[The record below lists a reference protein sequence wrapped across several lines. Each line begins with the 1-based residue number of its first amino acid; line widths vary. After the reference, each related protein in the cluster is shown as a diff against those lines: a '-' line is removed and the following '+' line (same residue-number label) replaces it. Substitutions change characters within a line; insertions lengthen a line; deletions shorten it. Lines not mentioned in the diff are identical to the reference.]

1 MEKIIKDSLKT
12 HILSKQNIIDILS
25 TNMFDNILFNTANQ
39 VREKYIGN
47 KIHLRGLIEF
57 SNICKQNC
65 QYCGLQYEN
74 KNIHRYRLSV
84 EEIINSAKNASS
96 LGFKTIVLQSGEDP
110 FFDLEKMIRIIS
122 EIKKLNVAI
131 TLSIG
136 EKTLQEYKAYKS
148 AGADRYLLRIE
159 TSDINLYK
167 NLHPNMD
174 YSNRIECLK
183 NLKSLGFEVGTGS
196 LIGLPNQSLESIA
209 NDILFFKE
217 INADMIGVGPF
228 IANPNTKLKNVP
240 NGNLFLAIK
249 VIAIT
254 RILLPDINIPATTA
268 IETLQKNG
276 RIIAL
281 QSGANVIM
289 PNMTDIEYRKNYELY
304 PGKTSINQTPIESLN
319 SIINEIKGIN
329 REISNSYGFRAKTD
343 E

>member
-12 HILSKQNIIDILS
+12 NILSKQNIIDILS